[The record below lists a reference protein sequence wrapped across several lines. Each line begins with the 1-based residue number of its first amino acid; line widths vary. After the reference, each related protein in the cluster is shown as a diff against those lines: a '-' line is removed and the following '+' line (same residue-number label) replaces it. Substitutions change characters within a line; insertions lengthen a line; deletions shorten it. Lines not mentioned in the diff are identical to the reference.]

1 MKDSVSAANS
11 ETWSYD
17 QKTGLKEDPTKN
29 KNIQTLVVIE
39 EGKKEY
45 KK

>member
-17 QKTGLKEDPTKN
+17 QKTGLKEHPIKIKD
-29 KNIQTLVVIE
+29 IQVLVII
-39 EGKKEY
+39 K
-45 KK
+45 